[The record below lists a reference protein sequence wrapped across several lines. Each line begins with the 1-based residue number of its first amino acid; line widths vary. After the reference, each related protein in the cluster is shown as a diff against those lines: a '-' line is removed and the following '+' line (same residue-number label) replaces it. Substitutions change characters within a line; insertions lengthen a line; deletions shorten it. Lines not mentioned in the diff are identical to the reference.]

1 MQLPSLL
8 TGNGGAENACRYH
21 LKPSKVD
28 MLLLH
33 VSYAQ
38 AGMQGDVN
46 YSVFHFKAV
55 ASV

>member
-21 LKPSKVD
+21 HKPSKVD

-33 VSYAQ
+33 VSSAQ
-38 AGMQGDVN
+38 AGMQGDMN
-46 YSVFHFKAV
+46 CSVFHFKAV